1 MEKENRPTKDV
12 RVYYDFTFSGII
24 KRRRFF
30 TILSFSM
37 MVPLLCG
44 ALINNKNM
52 IFSAFIIGAF
62 AYFVKSNLTTMLIFL
77 SETGVQAYKDKLA
90 GRDAGATQEFVD
102 KLLSLFVT
110 DTLLTAGIT
119 VLGSG
124 FCAYALSQEGFW
136 LASVLFLVFSVFGVA
151 STSFLLINPLKYYLE
166 R

>member
-1 MEKENRPTKDV
+1 MEKENKPMKDV
-12 RVYYDFTFSGII
+12 QVYYDFTFSGII

-37 MVPLLCG
+37 VIPLLCG

-52 IFSAFIIGAF
+52 IFSAFIIGTF

-102 KLLSLFVT
+102 KLL
-110 DTLLTAGIT
+110 
-119 VLGSG
+119 
-124 FCAYALSQEGFW
+124 
-136 LASVLFLVFSVFGVA
+136 FL
-151 STSFLLINPLKYYLE
+151 
-166 R
+166 